1 MLDQFFIG
9 KVPLLDIK
17 KEKGM
22 CNSPIYHE
30 ILVNLFFPFPLKIR
44 ERVPWFKLMVTCI
57 ISFSFHCGAKNMRYF
72 LKGVGRPNYSI
83 QLLHFKLHPA
93 TLKYALFMYILLL
106 MDLLPWLFLQKENC
120 NLYKR

>member
-9 KVPLLDIK
+9 KVPLLNIK

-30 ILVNLFFPFPLKIR
+30 ILVNLFFPFPLGMR

-57 ISFSFHCGAKNMRYF
+57 ISFSFHCKEHEVFPQGGGEAK
-72 LKGVGRPNYSI
+72 L
-83 QLLHFKLHPA
+83 QH
-93 TLKYALFMYILLL
+93 TALAL
-106 MDLLPWLFLQKENC
+106 
-120 NLYKR
+120 